1 MTQKTIKTL
10 KITCLISTLM
20 LCSLAFTA
28 CDPDNYQ
35 HPDVLQGHWVL
46 TNTKDGV
53 LALDFVD
60 DELFVTDATHEHAP
74 FNSSTEWT
82 WYMTKD
88 SVLVISYDDYDY
100 YDKSTS
106 SYELDLSFSDHYHY
120 LTLVYDPW
128 LGHTKSYTFYKRAE

>member
-1 MTQKTIKTL
+1 
-10 KITCLISTLM
+10 M

-88 SVLVISYDDYDY
+88 STLIISYYDYD
-100 YDKSTS
+100 YDKSTT
-106 SYELDLSFSDHYHY
+106 SYSYNLDLSFSDNFRY

-128 LGHTKSYTFYKRAE
+128 LGHTKRYTFYKRTE